1 MPRTFKFSFPLP
13 RRKSS
18 SDKQPGPS
26 PQRMYSDDADDFP
39 LSSPG
44 VKAEQ
49 VLGTS
54 EYNNMDLLDQ
64 PPRRSK
70 RLRKHPSFMS
80 VTISDT
86 GSDSVKDTDDEPL
99 SGGSVSGDRS
109 QHRPS
114 IIRNQPS
121 SPLLGQSF
129 SNALEEKTSGSDMSS
144 PRAHYS
150 PSLSTLRSY
159 YDPAKSPLA
168 ISQQTSAS
176 SARDMA
182 LRKGCP
188 PVSSPLAR
196 QDSRRNSNDL
206 MNKDLPAE
214 NVDFQHIRPQHID
227 LSTLSPPQLSAR
239 HPHVHSPHLYPNSP
253 PQPSLIARTH
263 KSISDSAKWLGW
275 ERRKT
280 KGFILSK
287 EQPLQSDLGR
297 NPQPTPPNHLAADR
311 NRLAHNWFDGIE
323 TGTFTGT
330 LGPEL
335 QPRII
340 TKHNFPQN
348 SSSKLDISRDS
359 VSGGLRIGSDSTNSE
374 AHIQD
379 SEPRQH
385 STSFHMDKNPEST
398 HYHRHPSE
406 PNDIRSTPSI
416 RSQKS
421 VLSSQSNRKT
431 LFGMDLMNQSVLSL
445 SSSEDES
452 EESVPNNDR
461 TQRHRIRESIDYADK
476 GDEALVLSV
485 ERIKTIKPQPII
497 NVRSRRRSRSG
508 SSETVPPVPRIP
520 ARPMLSPRVSSMKWQ
535 AHKSIEATQD
545 NNANGIDYDW
555 ESVNIDSRMSRSSR
569 SASQRKLD
577 ERESRMMVVTP
588 DEEKLLEGMRRKRA
602 SIRHDHA
609 ADLQNTRDSVASRP
623 KTAVEDKRTRYFD
636 GIVSQSSP
644 LGSEDVARSLA
655 GAYAASADDLT
666 REIEYFPGVPDIPV
680 QLRGYTN
687 LGTSPKKSPS
697 LSLTASDLVGSTPT
711 SRRSPIT
718 PPSGVGHLDAYSNT
732 YAVSPSR
739 SISVAKTKHERKR
752 TVSSNVVVVDGAE
765 QRAQQLGEEDEITGW
780 AMNRW

>member
-18 SDKQPGPS
+18 SDKQPDPS

-54 EYNNMDLLDQ
+54 EYNNIDLLDQ

-86 GSDSVKDTDDEPL
+86 GSDSVKDTDEEPL

-114 IIRNQPS
+114 ITRNQPS

-129 SNALEEKTSGSDMSS
+129 SHALEEKTSGSDISS

-150 PSLSTLRSY
+150 PSSSTLRSY

-196 QDSRRNSNDL
+196 QDFPGTSHDL
-206 MNKDLPAE
+206 VNKDLPTE
-214 NVDFQHIRPQHID
+214 SVNFQRGRPQHID
-227 LSTLSPPQLSAR
+227 ISTLPPLQPSLR

-263 KSISDSAKWLGW
+263 KSISDRTKWLGW

-297 NPQPTPPNHLAADR
+297 NSELTSPNHLAANK
-311 NRLAHNWFDGIE
+311 NRPPHNCFDGIE
-323 TGTFTGT
+323 AGTFAGT
-330 LGPEL
+330 LGPESEL
-335 QPRII
+335 KTI
-340 TKHNFPQN
+340 TMHNFPQN
-348 SSSKLDISRDS
+348 SSSKLNICRDS
-359 VSGGLRIGSDSTNSE
+359 VSGGLQIGPDNTKSE

-379 SEPRQH
+379 SELTRH
-385 STSFHMDKNPEST
+385 STSFRMDRSPEST
-398 HYHRHPSE
+398 HYHRYPSQ
-406 PNDIRSTPSI
+406 PNDIRSAPSI

-421 VLSSQSNRKT
+421 VLSSQSNRRT
-431 LFGMDLMNQSVLSL
+431 LFGMDLKNQSVLSL

-452 EESVPNNDR
+452 EESVPSNDR

-485 ERIKTIKPQPII
+485 ERIKSIKPQPIV

-508 SSETVPPVPRIP
+508 SSEIVPPVPRIP

-535 AHKSIEATQD
+535 AHTSIEATQD
-545 NNANGIDYDW
+545 NHVNGIDYDW
-555 ESVNIDSRMSRSSR
+555 ETANIDSRTSRSSR
-569 SASQRKLD
+569 PSSQHKLN

-609 ADLQNTRDSVASRP
+609 ADLQNTRDSITSRP
-623 KTAVEDKRTRYFD
+623 KTAGEDKRTRYFD

-644 LGSEDVARSLA
+644 SESEDVARSLA

-666 REIEYFPGVPDIPV
+666 REIEYFPGVPEIPV

-687 LGTSPKKSPS
+687 LGSSPKKSPS
-697 LSLTASDLVGSTPT
+697 LSLTASDLVASTPT

-718 PPSGVGHLDAYSNT
+718 PPSGLGHLDAYSST

-739 SISVAKTKHERKR
+739 SINIAKIQQERKR
-752 TVSSNVVVVDGAE
+752 TVSSSVVVLDGAE

-780 AMNRW
+780 AMNKW

>member
-18 SDKQPGPS
+18 SEKQPGPS

-44 VKAEQ
+44 FKAEQ

-64 PPRRSK
+64 PPRRPK

-99 SGGSVSGDRS
+99 SGMSVSGDRS

-114 IIRNQPS
+114 ITRNQPS

-129 SNALEEKTSGSDMSS
+129 SNALEEKTCGSDVSS

-150 PSLSTLRSY
+150 PSSSTLRSY

-196 QDSRRNSNDL
+196 QDSLSNSQDL
-206 MNKDLPAE
+206 VNKYSVAE
-214 NVDFQHIRPQHID
+214 NVDFQHTRPQHID
-227 LSTLSPPQLSAR
+227 LSTLPPSQPSFR

-263 KSISDSAKWLGW
+263 KSISDRTKWLGW

-280 KGFILSK
+280 KAFISSK

-297 NPQPTPPNHLAADR
+297 SSELSPPNHLAANTHR
-311 NRLAHNWFDGIE
+311 PAHNWLDGIE
-323 TGTFTGT
+323 AGTFAAT
-330 LGPEL
+330 LGPESG
-335 QPRII
+335 PKTI
-340 TKHNFPQN
+340 TMHNFPQN
-348 SSSKLDISRDS
+348 SSSKLNVSRDS
-359 VSGGLRIGSDSTNSE
+359 VSGDLRIGPDSTSSQ
-374 AHIQD
+374 APIQEI
-379 SEPRQH
+379 EPTQL
-385 STSFHMDKNPEST
+385 STSFRMDQNPET
-398 HYHRHPSE
+398 PHYHRYPSQ

-431 LFGMDLMNQSVLSL
+431 LFGMDLKNQSVLSL

-452 EESVPNNDR
+452 EESVPNNDI

-476 GDEALVLSV
+476 GDEALVLSA
-485 ERIKTIKPQPII
+485 ERIKSVKPQPIV
-497 NVRSRRRSRSG
+497 NVRLRRRSRSG
-508 SSETVPPVPRIP
+508 SSEFVPPVPRIP
-520 ARPMLSPRVSSMKWQ
+520 VRPMLSPRVSSMKWQ
-535 AHKSIEATQD
+535 EHKSIEATQE
-545 NNANGIDYDW
+545 NCASGIDYDW
-555 ESVNIDSRMSRSSR
+555 EPVNIGSRTSRSSR
-569 SASQRKLD
+569 SSSQRKIN

-609 ADLQNTRDSVASRP
+609 ADLQNRRDSVTSRP
-623 KTAVEDKRTRYFD
+623 KTAGEDKRPRYFD
-636 GIVSQSSP
+636 AIVSQSPPS
-644 LGSEDVARSLA
+644 GSEDVARSLA

-666 REIEYFPGVPDIPV
+666 REIEYFPGVPEIPV
-680 QLRGYTN
+680 RLRGYTN
-687 LGTSPKKSPS
+687 LGSSPKKSPS
-697 LSLTASDLVGSTPT
+697 LSLTASDLVASTPT

-718 PPSGVGHLDAYSNT
+718 PPSGLGHLDAYSST

-739 SISVAKTKHERKR
+739 SINVAKTKHERNR
-752 TVSSNVVVVDGAE
+752 TVSSSVVVLDGAE
-765 QRAQQLGEEDEITGW
+765 QRAQQLDEEDEITGW

>member
-18 SDKQPGPS
+18 SDKQPDPS
-26 PQRMYSDDADDFP
+26 PQRLYSDDPDDFP

-54 EYNNMDLLDQ
+54 EYNNIDLLDQ
-64 PPRRSK
+64 PPRWSK

-86 GSDSVKDTDDEPL
+86 GSDSVKDTDEEPL
-99 SGGSVSGDRS
+99 SGREVSGDRS

-114 IIRNQPS
+114 ITRNQPS

-129 SNALEEKTSGSDMSS
+129 SNTLEEKTSGSDVSS

-150 PSLSTLRSY
+150 PSSSTLRSY

-196 QDSRRNSNDL
+196 QDSWRSSQDL
-206 MNKDLPAE
+206 VNRDLLAE
-214 NVDFQHIRPQHID
+214 NVDVQHTRPQHID
-227 LSTLSPPQLSAR
+227 LSTLPPPQPSFR
-239 HPHVHSPHLYPNSP
+239 HPHVHSPHLYSNSP

-263 KSISDSAKWLGW
+263 KSISDRTKWLGW

-280 KGFILSK
+280 KGFTLSK
-287 EQPLQSDLGR
+287 EQPIQSDLGR
-297 NPQPTPPNHLAADR
+297 TSELPPPNYLAANT
-311 NRLAHNWFDGIE
+311 NRPAHNWFDGIE
-323 TGTFTGT
+323 ANTFSGT
-330 LGPEL
+330 LGPESE
-335 QPRII
+335 PKTI
-340 TKHNFPQN
+340 TMHNFPQN
-348 SSSKLDISRDS
+348 SSSKLTISRDS
-359 VSGGLRIGSDSTNSE
+359 HGLRIGPDSTNSE
-374 AHIQD
+374 AHAQD
-379 SEPRQH
+379 SEPARH
-385 STSFHMDKNPEST
+385 SISFRMDQNPESL
-398 HYHRHPSE
+398 HCHGYPSQ

-431 LFGMDLMNQSVLSL
+431 LFGMDLKNQSVLSL

-452 EESVPNNDR
+452 EESIPSSDR
-461 TQRHRIRESIDYADK
+461 AQRHRIRESIDYADK
-476 GDEALVLSV
+476 GDEALVLSA
-485 ERIKTIKPQPII
+485 ERIKSIKPQPIV
-497 NVRSRRRSRSG
+497 NVRLRRRSRSRSG
-508 SSETVPPVPRIP
+508 STEIVPPVPRIP
-520 ARPMLSPRVSSMKWQ
+520 VRPMLSPRVSSMKWQ
-535 AHKSIEATQD
+535 EHKSIEATQD
-545 NNANGIDYDW
+545 NYLNGIDHDW
-555 ESVNIDSRMSRSSR
+555 EPANVGSRTSRSSR
-569 SASQRKLD
+569 SSSQRKVN
-577 ERESRMMVVTP
+577 ERESRMMAVTP

-609 ADLQNTRDSVASRP
+609 PDLQNTRDSVTSRP
-623 KTAVEDKRTRYFD
+623 KTAGEDQRPRYFD
-636 GIVSQSSP
+636 GVVSQFPPS
-644 LGSEDVARSLA
+644 GSEDVARPLA

-666 REIEYFPGVPDIPV
+666 REIEYFPGVPEIPV
-680 QLRGYTN
+680 RLRGYTN
-687 LGTSPKKSPS
+687 LGSSPKKSPS
-697 LSLTASDLVGSTPT
+697 LSLTASDLVASTPT

-718 PPSGVGHLDAYSNT
+718 PPSGVGHLDAYSST

-739 SISVAKTKHERKR
+739 STNVAETQHERKR
-752 TVSSNVVVVDGAE
+752 TVSSGVVVLDGAE
-765 QRAQQLGEEDEITGW
+765 QQAQQLDEEDEITGW

>member
-18 SDKQPGPS
+18 SDKQPDPS

-44 VKAEQ
+44 IKAEQ

-64 PPRRSK
+64 PPRRPK

-86 GSDSVKDTDDEPL
+86 GSDSVRDTDDEPL
-99 SGGSVSGDRS
+99 SRRSVSGDRS

-114 IIRNQPS
+114 ITRNQPS

-129 SNALEEKTSGSDMSS
+129 SNALEEKTSGSDLSS

-150 PSLSTLRSY
+150 PSSSTLRSY

-196 QDSRRNSNDL
+196 QDSRRNSQDL
-206 MNKDLPAE
+206 VTKDSLAE
-214 NVDFQHIRPQHID
+214 KVDFQQTRPQHID
-227 LSTLSPPQLSAR
+227 LSRLPPPQPSFR
-239 HPHVHSPHLYPNSP
+239 YPHVHSPHLYPNSP

-263 KSISDSAKWLGW
+263 KSISDKTKWLGW

-280 KGFILSK
+280 KAFILSK
-287 EQPLQSDLGR
+287 GQPFQPDLGR
-297 NPQPTPPNHLAADR
+297 NSELTPPNHLAV
-311 NRLAHNWFDGIE
+311 NTNKPGHNWFDGIE
-323 TGTFTGT
+323 ASTFAGIH
-330 LGPEL
+330 GPQSE
-335 QPRII
+335 PE
-340 TKHNFPQN
+340 TTTMHNFPQN
-348 SSSKLDISRDS
+348 LSSKLTISRDS
-359 VSGGLRIGSDSTNSE
+359 HGLRIGPDGTNSE
-374 AHIQD
+374 AHVED
-379 SEPRQH
+379 SEPTHH
-385 STSFHMDKNPEST
+385 STSFRMDQNPESL
-398 HYHRHPSE
+398 HYHRYPSQ
-406 PNDIRSTPSI
+406 PNDIRSSPSI

-431 LFGMDLMNQSVLSL
+431 LFGMDLKNQSVLSL

-452 EESVPNNDR
+452 EESVPNSDQ

-476 GDEALVLSV
+476 GDEALVLSA
-485 ERIKTIKPQPII
+485 ERIKPIKPQPIV
-497 NVRSRRRSRSG
+497 NVRLRRRSRSRSG
-508 SSETVPPVPRIP
+508 SSELVPPVPRIP

-535 AHKSIEATQD
+535 EHKSIEATQEKY
-545 NNANGIDYDW
+545 ASGIDYEW
-555 ESVNIDSRMSRSSR
+555 EPANVGARMSRSSR
-569 SASQRKLD
+569 SSSQRKVN

-609 ADLQNTRDSVASRP
+609 ADLRNSRDSVTSRP
-623 KTAVEDKRTRYFD
+623 KTAGEDKRPRYFD
-636 GIVSQSSP
+636 DIVSQSPPS
-644 LGSEDVARSLA
+644 GSEDVAQSLV

-666 REIEYFPGVPDIPV
+666 REIEYFPGVPEIPV
-680 QLRGYTN
+680 RLRGYTN
-687 LGTSPKKSPS
+687 LGSYPKKSPS
-697 LSLTASDLVGSTPT
+697 LSLTASDLVASTPT

-718 PPSGVGHLDAYSNT
+718 PPSGLGHLDAYSSS

-739 SISVAKTKHERKR
+739 SINVAETKHERKR
-752 TVSSNVVVVDGAE
+752 TVSSSVVVLDGAE
-765 QRAQQLGEEDEITGW
+765 QRAQQLDEEDEITGW

>member
-18 SDKQPGPS
+18 LDKQPS
-26 PQRMYSDDADDFP
+26 PQRMYTDDADHFP

-99 SGGSVSGDRS
+99 SGRSVSGDRS

-114 IIRNQPS
+114 ITRNQPS

-129 SNALEEKTSGSDMSS
+129 PNALEEKASGSDLSS
-144 PRAHYS
+144 PRAQYS
-150 PSLSTLRSY
+150 PSSSTLRSY

-196 QDSRRNSNDL
+196 PDSGRNSQDL
-206 MNKDLPAE
+206 VKKDLIAE
-214 NVDFQHIRPQHID
+214 NVDFQHTKPQHID
-227 LSTLSPPQLSAR
+227 LSTLPPPQPSLR
-239 HPHVHSPHLYPNSP
+239 HPHIHSPHLYPNST

-263 KSISDSAKWLGW
+263 KSISDKTKWLGW

-280 KGFILSK
+280 KAFIFSK
-287 EQPLQSDLGR
+287 EQPFQSDLAR
-297 NPQPTPPNHLAADR
+297 NAELFPPNHPAANTSR
-311 NRLAHNWFDGIE
+311 PAHNWFDGIE
-323 TGTFTGT
+323 SSTFVGT
-330 LGPEL
+330 LGPDSE
-335 QPRII
+335 PKNI
-340 TKHNFPQN
+340 TMHNFPHN
-348 SSSKLDISRDS
+348 SSSNLTVSRDS
-359 VSGGLRIGSDSTNSE
+359 VSGGLRIGPDSTNSE
-374 AHIQD
+374 AHIQE
-379 SEPRQH
+379 SEPTQH
-385 STSFHMDKNPEST
+385 RTSVRMDRNSESLP
-398 HYHRHPSE
+398 YHRYPSQ
-406 PNDIRSTPSI
+406 PNEIRSTPSI

-431 LFGMDLMNQSVLSL
+431 LFGMDLKNQSVLSL

-452 EESVPNNDR
+452 EESVPNNDG

-476 GDEALVLSV
+476 GDEALVLSA
-485 ERIKTIKPQPII
+485 ERIKSIKPQPIV
-497 NVRSRRRSRSG
+497 NVRLRRRSRSG
-508 SSETVPPVPRIP
+508 SSEIVPPIPRIP
-520 ARPMLSPRVSSMKWQ
+520 TRPVLSPRVSSMKWQ
-535 AHKSIEATQD
+535 EHQSIEATQD
-545 NNANGIDYDW
+545 NSANGIDYDW
-555 ESVNIDSRMSRSSR
+555 EPANIGSRTSRSSR
-569 SASQRKLD
+569 SSSQRKPND
-577 ERESRMMVVTP
+577 RESRMMVVTP

-609 ADLQNTRDSVASRP
+609 ADLQNTGDSVTSRP
-623 KTAVEDKRTRYFD
+623 KTAGEDKRPRYFD

-644 LGSEDVARSLA
+644 SGSEDVARSLT
-655 GAYAASADDLT
+655 GGYAASADDLT
-666 REIEYFPGVPDIPV
+666 REIGYFPGVPEIPAR
-680 QLRGYTN
+680 LRGYTN
-687 LGTSPKKSPS
+687 LGSSPKKSPS
-697 LSLTASDLVGSTPT
+697 LSLTASDLVASTPT

-718 PPSGVGHLDAYSNT
+718 PPSGLGHLDAHSST

-739 SISVAKTKHERKR
+739 SVSVAKTKHERSR
-752 TVSSNVVVVDGAE
+752 TVSSSVVVLDGPE
-765 QRAQQLGEEDEITGW
+765 QRAQQLDEEDEITGW